1 MITVGMNYNVIPGKQ
16 DEFEQKFREVLT
28 AIRGADGHVQSKM
41 FRDIDDDCAYLIV
54 SEWGEQDK
62 FMGFIRSDAFKAVTN
77 WGKEQILTGRPQH
90 TIYQQ
95 PKHGGVQ
102 QH

>member
-16 DEFEQKFREVLT
+16 GEFEDKFRGVLS
-28 AIRGADGHVQSKM
+28 ALREADGHVESKM
-41 FRDIDDDCAYLIV
+41 FRDIDDECAYLIV

-77 WGKEQILTGRPQH
+77 WGKDQILAGRPQH
-90 TIYQQ
+90 TIY
-95 PKHGGVQ
+95 KHPDQGAP